1 MFLFA
6 REPSSASALRRA
18 RVLREFAGDGVDDV
32 DEKTSTTSD
41 SVLSSDAVLLGRL
54 HRHLPSDAQDQSDAR
69 SRNPFLPPLSNVM
82 SRSPAFEA
90 SLRRFIRDHV
100 CPALGVERV
109 VRNAGGLVVF
119 CLPAP
124 RLHRQR
130 TVCTPVSPEAE
141 PRVECLVTLDKM
153 NDCPRSWGDR
163 GSARVHGKGA
173 RKCQLLGVGSLWASV
188 PSPSAYQRRPTFRVH
203 LAGGPAQGGA
213 APLVF
218 TPASHYTA
226 CTCTI
231 L

>member
-6 REPSSASALRRA
+6 REPSTASALRCA

-41 SVLSSDAVLLGRL
+41 SVLSRDAVLLGRL

-90 SLRRFIRDHV
+90 SLRRFVRDHV
-100 CPALGVERV
+100 CPALGVDRV
-109 VRNAGGLVVF
+109 VRNAGGLVFF

-130 TVCTPVSPEAE
+130 TYAPPFLQRPSLALNVS
-141 PRVECLVTLDKM
+141 
-153 NDCPRSWGDR
+153 
-163 GSARVHGKGA
+163 
-173 RKCQLLGVGSLWASV
+173 
-188 PSPSAYQRRPTFRVH
+188 SPWIR
-203 LAGGPAQGGA
+203 
-213 APLVF
+213 
-218 TPASHYTA
+218 
-226 CTCTI
+226 
-231 L
+231 